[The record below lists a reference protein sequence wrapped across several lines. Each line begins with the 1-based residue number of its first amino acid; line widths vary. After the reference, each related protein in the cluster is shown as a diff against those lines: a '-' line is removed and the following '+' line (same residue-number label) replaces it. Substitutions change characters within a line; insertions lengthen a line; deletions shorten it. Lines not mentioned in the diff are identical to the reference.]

1 MAKRTLL
8 TGALDEYATAN
19 WLRDSPLKRRLRD
32 ETMKLPWGL
41 MQVAADQG
49 QFMALMT
56 RAIGAKRALEIG
68 VFTGY
73 SALCVA
79 EALPAD
85 GRLIACDVSDEWTSI
100 GKRYWKEAGL
110 DHKIDLRI
118 APALDTLD
126 QLLREGRAG
135 AFDMAFVDADKTN
148 YDGYFERC
156 LTLLRS
162 GGLMMFD
169 NVLWNGRVAEG
180 ESSSEDTRALQA
192 LNAKLHDDQRIDLA
206 LVPLGDGITLAV
218 KR

>member
-8 TGALDEYATAN
+8 TGALDDYATAN
-19 WLRDSPLKRRLRD
+19 WLRDSDLKRRLRD
-32 ETMKLPWGL
+32 ETMRLPWGM
-41 MQVAADQG
+41 MQIAADQG

-56 RAIGAKRALEIG
+56 RAISARRAIEIG

-85 GRLIACDVSDEWTSI
+85 GTLIACDVSEEWTAI
-100 GKRYWKEAGL
+100 GKRYWREAGL
-110 DHKIDLRI
+110 DRKIDLRI
-118 APALDTLD
+118 GPAIDTLD
-126 QLLREGRAG
+126 ALLREGQAES
-135 AFDMAFVDADKTN
+135 FDMAFVDADKTN
-148 YDGYFERC
+148 YDGYYERC
-156 LTLLRS
+156 LTLLRG

-169 NVLWNGRVAEG
+169 NVLWGGAVADDAAG
-180 ESSSEDTRALQA
+180 SEDTQALRA
-192 LNAKLHDDQRIDLA
+192 LNAKLHGDQRIELA

>member
-8 TGALDEYATAN
+8 TGALDDYATAN
-19 WLRDSPLKRRLRD
+19 WLRDSDLKKRLRE
-32 ETMKLPWGL
+32 ETMRLPWGM

-56 RAIGAKRALEIG
+56 RAIGARRALEVG

-85 GRLIACDVSDEWTSI
+85 GRLTACDVSDEWTAI
-100 GKRYWKEAGL
+100 GRRYWREAGL

-118 APALDTLD
+118 GPAIDTLD
-126 QLLREGRAG
+126 RLLGEGRAG
-135 AFDMAFVDADKTN
+135 TFDMAFVDADKTN
-148 YDGYFERC
+148 YDGYYERC
-156 LTLLRS
+156 LTLLRT

-169 NVLWNGRVAEG
+169 NVLWGGSVADASKG
-180 ESSSEDTRALQA
+180 SEDTQALRA
-192 LNAKLHDDQRIDLA
+192 LNAKLHGDGRVDLA
-206 LVPLGDGITLAV
+206 LVPLGDGITLAL

>member
-1 MAKRTLL
+1 MPKRTLL

-19 WLRDSPLKRRLRD
+19 WLRDSALKQRLRE
-32 ETMKLPWGL
+32 ETMRLPWGM
-41 MQVAADQG
+41 MQIAADQG
-49 QFMALMT
+49 QFMTLLT

-79 EALPAD
+79 EALPPD
-85 GRLIACDVSDEWTSI
+85 GKLIACDVSDEWTAI
-100 GKRYWKEAGL
+100 GRRYWQEAGL
-110 DHKIDLRI
+110 AHKIDLRI

-126 QLLREGRAG
+126 ALLREGQAG
-135 AFDMAFVDADKTN
+135 AFDMAFVDADKPN
-148 YDGYFERC
+148 YDGYYERC
-156 LTLLRS
+156 LKLLRA

-180 ESSSEDTRALQA
+180 EGGSEDTRALQA
-192 LNAKLHDDQRIDLA
+192 LNAKLHADQRIDLA

-218 KR
+218 KH